1 MVLLVT
7 LILIVAFVVS
17 WIFFRGGG
25 SEGGNGID
33 FDDDSES
40 GDGDGGGDGD

>member
-7 LILIVAFVVS
+7 LILIVAFVVA

-33 FDDDSES
+33 FDNDNDSS
-40 GDGDGGGDGD
+40 DGGDGGD